1 MGDGTDAVMG
11 MIPTVLAIGIL
22 KKTTDMVT
30 GTNGAPA
37 ARRPLLSRGA
47 TPTGRKIS
55 LAEKK
60 IILRIQH
67 DRSALRDLRSR

>member
-30 GTNGAPA
+30 GTSAPA
-37 ARRPLLSRGA
+37 ARRPLLSRGPS
-47 TPTGRKIS
+47 TTGRKIS

-60 IILRIQH
+60 IVMRIQH
-67 DRSALRDLRSR
+67 DRAHLRDLRR